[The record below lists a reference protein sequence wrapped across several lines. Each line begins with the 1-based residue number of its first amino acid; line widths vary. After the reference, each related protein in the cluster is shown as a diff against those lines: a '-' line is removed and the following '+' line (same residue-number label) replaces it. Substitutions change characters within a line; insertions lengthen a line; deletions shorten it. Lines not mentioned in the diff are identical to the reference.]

1 MTKEML
7 TNIAVLVGALVFNVL
22 FWKEKMG
29 LNTFLF
35 ATFLVATLWFLN
47 KDRFLER
54 TVQLAAGGVLLSA
67 IFVFWHNSLN
77 AKFIHILTIPVLVGA
92 VQIKTLRFLGSAFF
106 LYGFNLIETPRHALK
121 SLDTLRILRGPQ
133 SAVKSLRYALLPVL
147 ILPIFYAIYYN
158 ANPKFALLADSFWEN
173 VFKWLSFD
181 WDLTRFAFFLFGF
194 GLVGAALWTHRLV
207 NIGKIESEP
216 SDSLNADDFKNDFR
230 NNEQNSAPK
239 SDDSQG
245 EELKSDDQNLTFGF
259 SIEDRYRNSLTLLI
273 SLNALILM
281 NNLLDFQYVWLGGA
295 LTRSP
300 WELKQYVHE
309 GTFLLIWGIILAIVV
324 LYFQFRGALNFHK
337 NSKILRG
344 LGYAWLAQNAF
355 LTLSVGCRNW
365 QYIAHCGLAYKR
377 IGVFIFLLLTLIG
390 LFTMYLKINEK
401 RTFFF
406 VMCRMSWAFYAV
418 LLANSSINWD
428 IFITRYNIQTPVKTG
443 VIDVHFLLDD
453 ISAKNLPLLLENKDL
468 LKKNLF
474 QSIDGYGLLTEDG
487 FEKALQRKQN
497 RFLTEQ
503 SSYSWLSFNLA
514 DKAVMDYLKK

>member
-1 MTKEML
+1 
-7 TNIAVLVGALVFNVL
+7 
-22 FWKEKMG
+22 
-29 LNTFLF
+29 
-35 ATFLVATLWFLN
+35 
-47 KDRFLER
+47 
-54 TVQLAAGGVLLSA
+54 
-67 IFVFWHNSLN
+67 
-77 AKFIHILTIPVLVGA
+77 
-92 VQIKTLRFLGSAFF
+92 
-106 LYGFNLIETPRHALK
+106 
-121 SLDTLRILRGPQ
+121 
-133 SAVKSLRYALLPVL
+133 
-147 ILPIFYAIYYN
+147 
-158 ANPKFALLADSFWEN
+158 
-173 VFKWLSFD
+173 
-181 WDLTRFAFFLFGF
+181 
-194 GLVGAALWTHRLV
+194 
-207 NIGKIESEP
+207 
-216 SDSLNADDFKNDFR
+216 
-230 NNEQNSAPK
+230 
-239 SDDSQG
+239 
-245 EELKSDDQNLTFGF
+245 
-259 SIEDRYRNSLTLLI
+259 
-273 SLNALILM
+273 M

-428 IFITRYNIQTPVKTG
+428 TFITRYNIQTPVKTG

-468 LKKNLF
+468 LKKNSF
-474 QSIDGYGLLTEDG
+474 QSINGYGLLAEDD

-503 SSYSWLSFNLA
+503 SGYSWLSFNLA
-514 DKAVMDYLKK
+514 DKAVMDYLKR